1 MTRPPQARPLTAVP
15 PSSALLA
22 PPWLVLAC
30 ALSLSACARKEAADD
45 APKLTAAV
53 KTAVLGHAS
62 LERTVTA
69 YGAVEFAPGAERT
82 LAAPVEARVVQVLA
96 AAGSP
101 VAAGQTLIVLS
112 PSPQTQIELKKA
124 ADDALTAQKAYDR
137 AVRLQ
142 ASGLDS
148 NADVETAR
156 AANVVAQATL
166 QSLQA
171 RAAGLTLKSPV
182 SGVVE
187 TLSAAPGDLVAT
199 GASLAK
205 VGQLAATRLRLGADP
220 AQAAQVRAGATVNL
234 TPAAGGAARRGVVQG
249 VDPQLDAQT
258 RLAGVIVQ
266 ADGAGLALGQTV
278 RGDIVVGQATGP
290 VAPRGA
296 VYYDQDQPYVLVVH
310 GGVAHKREVTLG
322 AAQGEQVELASGV
335 KAGERIV
342 VDGGA
347 SVDDGTAVKEA
358 VSPAPESKD
367 GDSKGGD
374 SKGGNGG

>member
-1 MTRPPQARPLTAVP
+1 MTRPPKARRPTAVRLGP
-15 PSSALLA
+15 CLI
-22 PPWLVLAC
+22 VLAC

-45 APKLTAAV
+45 TPKLTAAV
-53 KTAVLGHAS
+53 KTAVLGDAS

-82 LAAPVEARVVQVLA
+82 LSAPVESRVAQVLV

-101 VAAGQTLIVLS
+101 VAVGQTVIVLS
-112 PSPQTQIELKKA
+112 PSPQTRIDLKKA
-124 ADDALTAQKAYDR
+124 ADDAVTAQKAYDR

-148 NADVETAR
+148 NADLETAR

-182 SGVVE
+182 AGVVE
-187 TLSAAPGDLVAT
+187 TMTAAPGDLAAT

-205 VGQLAATRLRLGADP
+205 VGRLGAIRLRLGVDS
-220 AQAAQVRAGATVNL
+220 AQAAQVRPGAPVKL
-234 TPAAGGAARRGVVQG
+234 QPAAGGTEPGGAERRGMVQG

-258 RLAGVIVQ
+258 RMAGVIVQ
-266 ADGAGLALGQTV
+266 ADGAGFAPGQTV
-278 RGDIVVGQATGP
+278 RGEIVVGRASGP
-290 VAPRGA
+290 VAPRLA
-296 VYYDQDQPYVLVVH
+296 IYYDQDQPYVLVVQ

-322 AAQGEQVELASGV
+322 PAQGDRVELASGV

-342 VDGGA
+342 VEGGA

-358 VSPAPESKD
+358 PPAPDAPESKS
-367 GDSKGGD
+367 GDAG
-374 SKGGNGG
+374 